1 MSTVDIRREIDAT
14 HRRLGM
20 REREAGTAR
29 LVTLSRTYPTDVED
43 LWAACTDPARLAR
56 WFLPVHGDLHVGGRY
71 QLEGQ
76 AGGTIT
82 ACEAPHALDATWEYG
97 GDVSWIE
104 LRLSPDGDGARL
116 DLTHVFHPDDE
127 HWPRY
132 GPAATGIGWDLGL
145 VGLAWHLDDGGTPH
159 GESEEW
165 AASPEGVAFLTA
177 VGEAWVPI
185 TIADG
190 LDPDDAKARADRT
203 IAFFTGAE

>member
-1 MSTVDIRREIDAT
+1 M
-14 HRRLGM
+14 HRPR
-20 REREAGTAR
+20 
-29 LVTLSRTYPTDVED
+29 P
-43 LWAACTDPARLAR
+43 RLAR

-145 VGLAWHLDDGGTPH
+145 VGLAWHFDDGGTPH
-159 GESEEW
+159 GECR
-165 AASPEGVAFLTA
+165 GVGRLAR
-177 VGEAWVPI
+177 GRRVPDGRRRGLG
-185 TIADG
+185 ADH
-190 LDPDDAKARADRT
+190 DRRRP
-203 IAFFTGAE
+203 GPRRR

>member
-1 MSTVDIRREIDAT
+1 MKNVDIRREIDAT
-14 HRRLGM
+14 HRRLGT
-20 REREAGTAR
+20 RERETGTAR

-43 LWAACTDPARLAR
+43 LWAACTDPARLGR

-145 VGLAWHLDDGGTPH
+145 VGLAWHLGDGGTPH

-177 VGEAWVPI
+177 VGAAWVPV
-185 TIADG
+185 TVDAG

-203 IAFFTGAE
+203 VAFFTGAE

>member
-1 MSTVDIRREIDAT
+1 VIDVNEEINAIARTVGSRT
-14 HRRLGM
+14 LS
-20 REREAGTAR
+20 AGQAR
-29 LVTLSRTYPTDVED
+29 VVTLSRTYPTSVED
-43 LWAACTDPARLAR
+43 LWDACTSPERIPR
-56 WFLPVHGDLHVGGRY
+56 WFLPISGELKAGGHY
-71 QLEGQ
+71 QFEGQ

-104 LRLSPDGDGARL
+104 LRVSPDGDGARL

-177 VGEAWVPI
+177 VGEAWVPV
-185 TIADG
+185 TIDAG
-190 LDPDDAKARADRT
+190 LDPDDAQARADRT